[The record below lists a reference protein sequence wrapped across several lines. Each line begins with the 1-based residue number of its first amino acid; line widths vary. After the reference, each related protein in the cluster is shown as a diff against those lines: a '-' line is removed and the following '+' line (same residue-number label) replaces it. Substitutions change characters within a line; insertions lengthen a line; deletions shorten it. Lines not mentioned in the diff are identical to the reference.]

1 MDTDFGLL
9 PEPPTEKVSSDDP
22 YAFKLFDSG
31 NENAELL
38 DAPPEGRLAPHDYK
52 IFDDA
57 SDNASWLTEYAALLR
72 PKQDRSI
79 CGG

>member
-31 NENAELL
+31 NETQNCWMLHLKA
-38 DAPPEGRLAPHDYK
+38 D
-52 IFDDA
+52 
-57 SDNASWLTEYAALLR
+57 
-72 PKQDRSI
+72 
-79 CGG
+79 